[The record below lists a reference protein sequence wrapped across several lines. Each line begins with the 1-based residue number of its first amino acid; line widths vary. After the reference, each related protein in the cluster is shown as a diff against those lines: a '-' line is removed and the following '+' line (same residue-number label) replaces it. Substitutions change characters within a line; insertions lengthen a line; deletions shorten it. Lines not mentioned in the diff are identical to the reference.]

1 MELLKRREEKVR
13 IENER
18 NAEIRRQIRQRKDD
32 EAKETYPQRMS
43 RYLDLV
49 FSDGLIEI
57 TVLQTA
63 EDFYN
68 EGEAMHHCVYTNAY
82 YAKDNSLVMSAHI
95 GEKRI
100 ETVEIDLQHMSISQA
115 HGSHNQNSEYH
126 DRIVSLV
133 QRNLPAIAR
142 RTSQKS
148 KNADVISA

>member
-1 MELLKRREEKVR
+1 MKR
-13 IENER
+13 
-18 NAEIRRQIRQRKDD
+18 
-32 EAKETYPQRMS
+32 PQRMS
-43 RYLDLV
+43 RYLDFV

-115 HGSHNQNSEYH
+115 HGSHNKNSEYN
-126 DRIVSLV
+126 DRIVSPV
-133 QRNLPAIAR
+133 QRNLPAIT
-142 RTSQKS
+142 RTPSQKS

>member
-1 MELLKRREEKVR
+1 
-13 IENER
+13 
-18 NAEIRRQIRQRKDD
+18 
-32 EAKETYPQRMS
+32 MS

-95 GEKRI
+95 GDKRI
-100 ETVEIDLQHMSISQA
+100 ETVEIDLQRLSISQSR
-115 HGSHNQNSEYH
+115 GSHNQNSEYH
-126 DRIVSLV
+126 DRIMSLV
-133 QRNLPAIAR
+133 QRNLPKIAR
-142 RTSQKS
+142 RATQKS
-148 KNADVISA
+148 PNADVISA

>member
-1 MELLKRREEKVR
+1 
-13 IENER
+13 
-18 NAEIRRQIRQRKDD
+18 
-32 EAKETYPQRMS
+32 MS

-68 EGEAMHHCVYTNAY
+68 EGEAMRHCFYTNAY

-100 ETVEIDLQHMSISQA
+100 ETVEIDRQHMSISQA
-115 HGSHNQNSEYH
+115 HGSHNKNSEYN
-126 DRIVSLV
+126 DRIVSPV
-133 QRNLPAIAR
+133 QRNLPAIT
-142 RTSQKS
+142 RTPSQKS